1 MNIGLPGAGIGGLYY
16 LCCTAIM
23 PVKELFLTLTKPEHK
38 FRYRHIAMQLG
49 ISIGII
55 AGFFLVYQLIDKC
68 LGFNALP
75 TVEAGEEEVLFY
87 SLLPII
93 VSLSLLMVIL
103 VIVEFAALFVKN
115 KKSLVEKE

>member
-23 PVKELFLTLTKPEHK
+23 PVKELFLTITKPEHK
-38 FRYRHIAMQLG
+38 FRYRHVAMQVG

-75 TVEAGEEEVLFY
+75 SVEAGEEVFLFY

-103 VIVEFAALFVKN
+103 VIVEIAALFVK
-115 KKSLVEKE
+115 KKKA